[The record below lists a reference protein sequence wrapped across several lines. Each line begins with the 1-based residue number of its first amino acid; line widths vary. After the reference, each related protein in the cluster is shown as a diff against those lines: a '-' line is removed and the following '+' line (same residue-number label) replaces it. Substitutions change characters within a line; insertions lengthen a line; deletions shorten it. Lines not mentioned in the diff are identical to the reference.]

1 MALDEHV
8 LLRALALGLPVW
20 EVLYVTFRSTFR
32 SRRWA
37 LDFLSGRSYVLLRS
51 TFGVRAIPC
60 VTLTCRSTFALQGWP
75 TKVPARSRDKGCM
88 TRVLFSAASVR

>member
-1 MALDEHV
+1 VALDEHV

-37 LDFLSGRSYVLLRS
+37 LDFLAGRSYVLLRS

-60 VTLTCRSTFALQGWP
+60 VTLRSTFALQGWP
-75 TKVPARSRDKGCM
+75 TQGPARSRDKGCM